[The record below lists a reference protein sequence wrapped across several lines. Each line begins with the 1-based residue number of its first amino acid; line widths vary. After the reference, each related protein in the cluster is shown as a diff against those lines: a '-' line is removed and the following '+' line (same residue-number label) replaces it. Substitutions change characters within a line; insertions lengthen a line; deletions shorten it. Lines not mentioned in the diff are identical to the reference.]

1 MPACKKHLMDIRMN
15 LRKIQSKATHF
26 ILPVAVLSLVSLS
39 FNVSGAVP
47 KGTAKLTISGESP
60 ISMESGSGDQFA
72 MTQTSIT
79 LPLENNTQR
88 TESFRSSFHANM
100 TEFDWRG
107 VDAASSD
114 YVWLS
119 MPMYYQQKRSNN
131 TRFIIQAE
139 PGLMTDGE
147 NIGID
152 SVGINGSVIGRI
164 LWSNGGYWQYGLMV
178 DRAFGD
184 YDVRPVLGMA
194 FQADNKTWVELGFPK
209 INVTHNFSSDLIS
222 YLTIKPVGGVWKET
236 IDIEAAD
243 AAAGDDAEAAADD
256 TADTTGTSATGS
268 KDMHI
273 RYRSWQLGV
282 GANFYWRESLWLSA
296 EVGQLR
302 NRRISAGD
310 STGAKIKGTPSENT
324 YWRVGASLKF

>member
-15 LRKIQSKATHF
+15 LRKIHSNIAYF
-26 ILPVAVLSLVSLS
+26 ILPVSALSLISLS
-39 FNVSGAVP
+39 FNVSGEIP
-47 KGTAKLTISGESP
+47 KGIAKVDITGESP
-60 ISMESGSGDQFA
+60 SSMKSGMGDQFA
-72 MTQTSIT
+72 MTQTSII

-88 TESFRSSFHANM
+88 TESFRSSFYANL

-107 VDAASSD
+107 VDAASGD

-119 MPMYYQQKRSNN
+119 IPMYYQQKRSDR

-147 NIGID
+147 DIGLDSIGI
-152 SVGINGSVIGRI
+152 NASVIGRI
-164 LWSNGGYWQYGLMV
+164 LWANGGYWQYGLMV

-209 INVTHNFSSDLIS
+209 IKVTHDFSSDLLS
-222 YLTIKPVGGVWKET
+222 YLTIKPAGGVWKET
-236 IDIEAAD
+236 IDIKAAD
-243 AAAGDDAEAAADD
+243 AADGEEAEADAGDETTEAAA
-256 TADTTGTSATGS
+256 TGP
-268 KDMHI
+268 KEMHI

-282 GANFYWRESLWLSA
+282 GANFYWRESLWLNA

-302 NRRISAGD
+302 NRRMSAGD
-310 STGAKIKGTPSENT
+310 STGAKIKGTPSENA
-324 YWRVGASLKF
+324 YWQVGANLKF